1 MEVSKEF
8 MAKVKDLQAR
18 TTKAGFKGLVYIAYN
33 NVTGN
38 DADKA
43 IAWFT
48 KK

>member
-1 MEVSKEF
+1 V
-8 MAKVKDLQAR
+8 AKVKDLQAR
-18 TTKAGFKGLVYIAYN
+18 MLKAGFKGLDDIAYN
-33 NVTGN
+33 DVTVT